1 MRTVHLL
8 VAAALVAAPGLS
20 IAEGGQARSAAPQ
33 PPAGTVTLS
42 VADYDRLIDRAA
54 RPPARPEPPPVAAV
68 VARAELRARV
78 DGATARGTLRLEGE
92 VFRRGQ
98 IEVPLVTGATLLDAR
113 ADGRTL
119 PLLQEGDSHSA
130 IFPGPAPFTAT
141 LDWAAALG
149 AAPGRASLTLP
160 QAASGSV
167 TTIVDLPGEPAD
179 IRVEPG
185 LIARRQTSGGRTTV
199 EITTVAGR
207 RTQVSWSVRETV
219 APGQPAETRLLADL
233 KSLITLGGADIRL
246 VTLVDLAVVRGEPG
260 SFEVHTPAGYEIV
273 AVTGGSL
280 DRYDAKGNAI
290 TLTLREPARRRH
302 QVLVSLE
309 RPHSPGS
316 FKADTSFPIVPG
328 AQRET
333 GEVAIEGT
341 GTMEVDASGDEGLRR
356 MDVREVHASL
366 RSLTRQPLLAAFRY
380 QRRPN
385 EARLMTVDVRR
396 FADAPVLAAAAERA
410 VATTLVTSE
419 GRMLTEVSLQIR
431 NRAQPFMKVSLPAG
445 ATMLSVEVGGETAKP
460 VSGTDGTRIPLL
472 RAGFRPDGPY
482 SVSFVY
488 LHAGQAMAKRG
499 EAQMVLPTVDVPLNL
514 LEWEVFLPEQY
525 TAKPVDGNVIP
536 ASLIDT
542 ATAGS
547 GYGSGT
553 GSGSGAGFGGGTG
566 GGVYR
571 PGRTSISI
579 APGFPAGQVVGR
591 VTDPEGAP
599 IPGATVVLT
608 AGAARMTA
616 TTGADGMYVLNQ
628 VPSGPATVTAEIAGF
643 LPGRFAF
650 TFDQQP
656 RRLDFQLGI
665 EALTETVEVR
675 AESDQ
680 TRTSDRLQQ
689 TQQAPSQNIIN
700 MQRRVAGVLP
710 VRVDVPR
717 AGTSY
722 RFVRP
727 LVLEDETRV
736 RFRYRNR

>member
-1 MRTVHLL
+1 MRTVHVL
-8 VAAALVAAPGLS
+8 VVAALVAAPGPS
-20 IAEGGQARSAAPQ
+20 IAEGGQARSPASQ

-54 RPPARPEPPPVAAV
+54 QLPARPEPPPVAAV

-78 DGATARGTLRLEGE
+78 EGATARGTLRLEGE

-98 IEVPLVTGATLLDAR
+98 IKVPLVTGATLLDAR

-130 IFPGPAPFTAT
+130 IFRGPAPFTAT

-185 LIARRQTSGGRTTV
+185 LIARRQASGGRTTV

-207 RTQVSWSVRETV
+207 RAQVSWSVRETTP
-219 APGQPAETRLLADL
+219 PGQPAETRLLADL
-233 KSLITLGGADIRL
+233 KSLVTLGEADIRL
-246 VTLVDLAVVRGEPG
+246 VTLVDITVVRGEPG
-260 SFEVHTPAGYEIV
+260 SFEVHTPAGYELV
-273 AVTGGSL
+273 SVTGGSL

-316 FKADTSFPIVPG
+316 FKADTSFVIVPG

-472 RAGFRPDGPY
+472 RAGFRPDGAY

-536 ASLIDT
+536 ASL
-542 ATAGS
+542 S
-547 GYGSGT
+547 GWREEF
-553 GSGSGAGFGGGTG
+553 SGSGCRSSVSFAAG
-566 GGVYR
+566 VP
-571 PGRTSISI
+571 PGQI
-579 APGFPAGQVVGR
+579 VGR
-591 VTDPEGAP
+591 VTDAAGGA
-599 IPGATVVLT
+599 IPGATITLT
-608 AGAARMTA
+608 DGAIRLAVTSK
-616 TTGADGMYVLNQ
+616 ADGTYVIAGVPTGQ
-628 VPSGPATVTAEIAGF
+628 VTVSSQLAGFHTSQTTFGFDQTARRVDFQMEVGALVETVT
-643 LPGRFAF
+643 
-650 TFDQQP
+650 
-656 RRLDFQLGI
+656 
-665 EALTETVEVR
+665 VR
-675 AESDQ
+675 AEAERP
-680 TRTSDRLQQ
+680 RTSVDQVQ
-689 TQQAPSQNIIN
+689 QQAPSQNIIN

-736 RFRYRNR
+736 KFRYKNR

>member
-1 MRTVHLL
+1 MRTVHVL
-8 VAAALVAAPGLS
+8 VVAALVAAPDRS
-20 IAEGGQARSAAPQ
+20 IAEGGQARNAAPQ

-54 RPPARPEPPPVAAV
+54 QPPARPEPPPVAAV

-98 IEVPLVTGATLLDAR
+98 IKVPLVTGATLLDAR

-130 IFPGPAPFTAT
+130 IFRGPAPFTAT

-167 TTIVDLPGEPAD
+167 TTILDLPGEPAD

-185 LIARRQTSGGRTTV
+185 LIARRQTSGSRTTV

-207 RTQVSWSVRETV
+207 RTQVSWSVRET
-219 APGQPAETRLLADL
+219 APPGQPAEARLLADL
-233 KSLITLGGADIRL
+233 KSLVTLGEADIRL
-246 VTLVDLAVVRGEPG
+246 VTLVDITVVRGEPG
-260 SFEVHTPAGYEIV
+260 SFEVHTPAGYELV
-273 AVTGGSL
+273 SVTGGSL
-280 DRYDAKGNAI
+280 DRYDAKGDAI

-316 FKADTSFPIVPG
+316 FKADTSFPTVPG

-385 EARLMTVDVRR
+385 EARRMTVDVRR

-536 ASLIDT
+536 ASLSGWREEFS
-542 ATAGS
+542 GS
-547 GYGSGT
+547 GYGAGA
-553 GSGSGAGFGGGTG
+553 GAGSGAGAGIGGRSSVSFAA
-566 GGVYR
+566 GVP
-571 PGRTSISI
+571 PGQI
-579 APGFPAGQVVGR
+579 VGR
-591 VTDPEGAP
+591 VTDAAGGA
-599 IPGATVVLT
+599 IPGATITLT
-608 AGAARMTA
+608 DGAIRMAVTSKADGTYVIAGAPTGQVTVSSQLAGFHTSQTTFAFDQTARRVDFQMEVA
-616 TTGADGMYVLNQ
+616 ALVE
-628 VPSGPATVTAEIAGF
+628 TVT
-643 LPGRFAF
+643 
-650 TFDQQP
+650 
-656 RRLDFQLGI
+656 
-665 EALTETVEVR
+665 VR
-675 AESDQ
+675 AEAERPSTSVDQ
-680 TRTSDRLQQ
+680 VQ
-689 TQQAPSQNIIN
+689 QQAPSQNIIN

-736 RFRYRNR
+736 KFRYKNR